1 MQFKVLAE
9 NEWTDPAIIEE
20 GNHLINVIH
29 AYSERLNLLR
39 YYACQDG
46 IVVNEDSET
55 GFWAFI
61 SSVPSFFAG
70 DLVLLD
76 NGNLRVVWTGKESE
90 SHLGLQFLGNDM
102 VQYVIFKQRP
112 FSRMVSRVAGRDSF
126 KGIKKQIRTFGLEE
140 NLEQVMTSNE
150 LLDDNI
156 VVRYAKP
163 SLINEDRITGGVFVL
178 RPRELGLS
186 VNWLDFFEE
195 CSKEQQLDRV
205 RETSQMELSRN
216 GRLAELNVGMTKTHL
231 VGELESISFKHKPMR
246 R

>member
-1 MQFKVLAE
+1 MTSVATTDTHYLLAIQQNPESEHYFGKWIPLSNEFVSDVDESAEAVYAGAYTNTERSFVRPLATRANWEEGVLQSPSESMDHMVNVVKALSNRVNPGRRFVAVQSIGG

-76 NGNLRVVWTGKESE
+76 NGNLRVVWSGKESE

-140 NLEQVMTSNE
+140 NLEQV
-150 LLDDNI
+150 
-156 VVRYAKP
+156 
-163 SLINEDRITGGVFVL
+163 
-178 RPRELGLS
+178 
-186 VNWLDFFEE
+186 
-195 CSKEQQLDRV
+195 
-205 RETSQMELSRN
+205 
-216 GRLAELNVGMTKTHL
+216 
-231 VGELESISFKHKPMR
+231 
-246 R
+246 

>member
-1 MQFKVLAE
+1 
-9 NEWTDPAIIEE
+9 
-20 GNHLINVIH
+20 
-29 AYSERLNLLR
+29 
-39 YYACQDG
+39 
-46 IVVNEDSET
+46 
-55 GFWAFI
+55 
-61 SSVPSFFAG
+61 
-70 DLVLLD
+70 
-76 NGNLRVVWTGKESE
+76 
-90 SHLGLQFLGNDM
+90 
-102 VQYVIFKQRP
+102 
-112 FSRMVSRVAGRDSF
+112 
-126 KGIKKQIRTFGLEE
+126 
-140 NLEQVMTSNE
+140 MTSNE

-231 VGELESISFKHKPMR
+231 VGELESISFEHKPCDDDPSHSEIFGLPVGETPEAELIGDMIAQTVTAVYPTVSR
-246 R
+246 